1 MQPSVGEKD
10 LDEMYLED
18 LDYGSGDEDSS
29 DDAGLALGKKKSG
42 GLDVLEDAEENLA
55 LLKMKIL
62 SKKKRA
68 LNQDFG

>member
-1 MQPSVGEKD
+1 MQPSVREKD

-29 DDAGLALGKKKSG
+29 DDVGLGDGKKKSG
-42 GLDVLEDAEENLA
+42 GLEILEDAEENLA

-62 SKKKRA
+62 SQKKRA
-68 LNQDFG
+68 LDQDVG